1 MQLLIRP
8 ALLAAICLS
17 LIATDSVSAQVS
29 PPGGSAALRDR
40 GILGRLGAR
49 RDARRERLSR
59 PAPNDPRG
67 PETDPARN
75 APGPGPQARN
85 PQARTGEPERAPD
98 LDGIPAGQLPPGSLR
113 SAQYAAPAG
122 NNLGI
127 NPAAIDP
134 AGRIQ
139 PASATT
145 PVPPNRVPYTGPGVS
160 LRVPDGIPGEVK
172 FLIDDA
178 QPLTIRSGEQERLR
192 TKGRYQIRFS
202 RGIDDSGRAYGEARY
217 TITEGT
223 YRFAVTE
230 KGWELYRETEGP
242 AGQPLETEVAETE
255 VAETEVPQ
263 SLLIRPAEVS
273 QTPVVPE
280 PLIPEP
286 LAPSELSEL
295 RHNEPLELGEQV
307 EPIEQ
312 PESAQPQTLPSP
324 TLRSILERE

>member
-59 PAPNDPRG
+59 PAPPQ
-67 PETDPARN
+67 PENDPARN
-75 APGPGPQARN
+75 PQARN
-85 PQARTGEPERAPD
+85 PQARPGEPERAPD
-98 LDGIPAGQLPPGSLR
+98 LDGVPGPLPPGALR

-127 NPAAIDP
+127 NSAAIDP

-145 PVPPNRVPYTGPGVS
+145 PVPPNRVPYTGSGVS

-172 FLIDDA
+172 FLVDDG

-192 TKGRYQIRFS
+192 TKGRYLIRFS
-202 RGIDDSGRAYGEARY
+202 RGIDDSGRSYGEARY
-217 TITEGT
+217 TITEGA

-230 KGWELYRETEGP
+230 KGWELYRESEAP
-242 AGQPLETEVAETE
+242 ESDVLETVVAENEVAENE
-255 VAETEVPQ
+255 VAENEVPQ
-263 SLLIRPAEVS
+263 SSLIRPAQVS
-273 QTPVVPE
+273 QTPVV
-280 PLIPEP
+280 PEP

-295 RHNEPLELGEQV
+295 RHNEPLKPGEQGEQV
-307 EPIEQ
+307 EPIER
-312 PESAQPQTLPSP
+312 PEPAQPQTLPTP